1 MTRLSLLKRPGE
13 LGSGSFALPFI
24 VKTGS
29 TEMLAPGGKACLEDV
44 FAHLDTVVQK
54 FGPKCVGIGSNY
66 CGFDFVTEGVE
77 DITGITALI
86 DIMLNHGYAHED
98 INDIMGRNW
107 LRIYESYLN
116 A

>member
-1 MTRLSLLKRPGE
+1 
-13 LGSGSFALPFI
+13 
-24 VKTGS
+24 
-29 TEMLAPGGKACLEDV
+29 MLAPGGKACLEDV